1 MSVATLSP
9 RKQRQ
14 LAQSRAVRIAPEN
27 LAAVH
32 AHALTNPLYR
42 SRGLKANELTWHW
55 HSVRPS
61 RIREW
66 VTLTA
71 DDARIQIAL
80 DGEATGLGSEPS
92 DWHQYSGDVRLLAWT
107 AYHEPILELLRAVFR
122 REWIPESLG
131 DCDASPDDNDQAD
144 DVQAGFSIYTGD
156 SLCVSRGLV
165 LFGRD
170 HIQTLALRPD
180 ASEPRPH
187 ALTGVRAVLETS
199 LDEFEVPATELS
211 TLHCGSVVRLDN
223 RTLRTTPRVVI
234 PLGTTRA
241 IAEIRGRQVTIV
253 GFAAPTRFASDS
265 TSGARTMSESRHRP
279 ATQNISPR
287 SRSRSRHAASQL
299 RFIAGRTTVPFGAL
313 ADVAPGFVFELDR
326 PLDDQV
332 ITILANEVPIAH
344 GELVTLGDLLGVRI
358 SRMLPQP

>member
-14 LAQSRAVRIAPEN
+14 LAQSRAIRIAPEN

-55 HSVRPS
+55 HSLRPS

-80 DGEATGLGSEPS
+80 DGDATGLGSEPS

-131 DCDASPDDNDQAD
+131 DCDASPDDNDQAG

-156 SLCVSRGLV
+156 GLCIGRGLV

-199 LDEFEVPATELS
+199 LDEFEVPATELP

-253 GFAAPTRFASDS
+253 GFAAPTRFGSDS
-265 TSGARTMSESRHRP
+265 TSGARTMSDHDNPAPRTSAPDRAVDP
-279 ATQNISPR
+279 ATLPVT
-287 SRSRSRHAASQL
+287 L

-358 SRMLPQP
+358 SRVLPQP

>member
-1 MSVATLSP
+1 VSVATLSP

-14 LAQSRAVRIAPEN
+14 LAQSRAMPIAVEN

-42 SRGLKANELTWHW
+42 SRGLKANELTWYW
-55 HSVRPS
+55 HSLRPS

-71 DDARIQIAL
+71 DDTRIQIAL
-80 DGEATGLGSEPS
+80 DGEATGLGTEPR
-92 DWHQYSGDVRLLAWT
+92 DWHQYTGDVRLLAWT
-107 AYHEPILELLRAVFR
+107 AYHEPVLELLRAVFR
-122 REWIPESLG
+122 RDWIPESLG
-131 DCDASPDDNDQAD
+131 DCDANPDDSDQAD
-144 DVQAGFSIYTGD
+144 DVQAGFSIHAGD
-156 SLCVSRGLV
+156 LCVGRGLV
-165 LFGRD
+165 VFGRD
-170 HIQTLALRPD
+170 HIQTLAPRPD
-180 ASEPRPH
+180 SSEPRPH
-187 ALTGVRAVLETS
+187 ALTCVRAVLETS
-199 LDEFEVPATELS
+199 LDEFEVPATELT
-211 TLHCGSVVRLDN
+211 TLHSGSVVRLDN

-241 IAEIRGRQVTIV
+241 IGEIHGKQVTIV

-265 TSGARTMSESRHRP
+265 TSGARNMSDHDSPLPKPSDRAVDP
-279 ATQNISPR
+279 ATLPVT
-287 SRSRSRHAASQL
+287 L

-332 ITILANEVPIAH
+332 ITVLANEVPIAQ